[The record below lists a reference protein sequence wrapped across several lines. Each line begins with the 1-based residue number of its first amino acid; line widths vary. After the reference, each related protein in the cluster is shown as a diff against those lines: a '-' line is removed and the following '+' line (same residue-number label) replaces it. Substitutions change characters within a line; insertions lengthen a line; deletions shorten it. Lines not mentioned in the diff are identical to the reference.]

1 MTELSNPTNCEQFPL
16 CEHLQKYFADDS
28 AALFMA
34 AIQIECERR
43 CCECPHYEANNESPT

>member
-28 AALFMA
+28 AALLMA